1 MMIHKDT
8 IPWYKQPLVWMIIAI
23 PSSAVIAGF
32 ATFYLAVTTDDGLV
46 ADDYY
51 KQGLSINRK
60 IAREDAAKDLR
71 LIAEIDVD
79 TDTGFIKVKFNK
91 GKIESYPATLLLTL
105 KHATQ
110 QQRDK
115 QLTLQHGIADE
126 YVGAVADGIQ
136 EGVWHFE
143 LTSELDE
150 KASDWRLA
158 KRVRLEASKRIILQ
172 AE

>member
-1 MMIHKDT
+1 MLIHQDT

-60 IAREDAAKDLR
+60 IAREDAAKGLR

-91 GKIESYPATLLLTL
+91 GKIDTYPSSLLLTL

-115 QLTLQHGIADE
+115 RVTLQHGIADE

-143 LTSELDE
+143 LTSNADE
-150 KASDWRLA
+150 NAGDWRLA
-158 KRVRLEASKRIILQ
+158 KRVMLEGSKQVLLQ